1 MGDGPSPIS
10 IISAPDSYKPFFKL
24 FTNSGEDN
32 RPSLQTMIFFCFL
45 LKEEAKIFPNLSAS
59 ILFRFFPTSPLISQ
73 ALNILLSKFQSE
85 NNRKV
90 CWKSELC
97 DIDYT
102 YSKEE
107 YDRKYLNVETTFNPY
122 NFTV

>member
-1 MGDGPSPIS
+1 MNNILEWMWIFVIT
-10 IISAPDSYKPFFKL
+10 II
-24 FTNSGEDN
+24 
-32 RPSLQTMIFFCFL
+32 QTINKYFH
-45 LKEEAKIFPNLSAS
+45 
-59 ILFRFFPTSPLISQ
+59 
-73 ALNILLSKFQSE
+73 ILLSKIPSFK
-85 NNRKV
+85 NKKV

-122 NFTV
+122 YFIV